1 MVTPK
6 VGELWISTV
15 WEGEIVRILE
25 ITLTSIVVESIMHN
39 AGIYG
44 KKSNLPISYFIRR
57 FKPAT
62 KLDRYLNG
70 YDIDEP

>member
-1 MVTPK
+1 MTPK

-15 WEGEIVRILE
+15 WEGEIVCILE
-25 ITLTSIVVESIMHN
+25 ITLTSVIVESKMPLV
-39 AGIYG
+39 GIYG
-44 KKSNLPISYFIRR
+44 KKSNLPVSYFITR